1 MSLLLIIAILRIN
14 LCCTTKLYTIL
25 NDFTISGGYIRT
37 KIDPCP
43 HCDYRTKGV
52 TQMKFHM
59 VTVHN
64 DKSFGEAVIYQCT
77 YCDYKTYSKQHH
89 RLHVKMKHEIPM
101 GKI

>member
-1 MSLLLIIAILRIN
+1 
-14 LCCTTKLYTIL
+14 
-25 NDFTISGGYIRT
+25 
-37 KIDPCP
+37 
-43 HCDYRTKGV
+43 
-52 TQMKFHM
+52 MKFHM

-101 GKI
+101 GKLNHWNKCYMNKDRILFCEFGWKDIVIYSRFAREGCVM